1 MKLIN
6 WTPSLVSDTNNIDS
20 IFDSLF
26 DNRMYMQ
33 YNNSNW
39 IPPVDIKE
47 SDLSYIINADIPGFN
62 KNDIEV
68 TIEKNQIKLS
78 GNRNNDSVED
88 DGVYHYKERMN
99 DSFERTFK
107 LPDLIN
113 DKNISASFKNGILSV
128 IIPKSDKIEP
138 KSRRITIK

>member
-6 WTPSLVSDTNNIDS
+6 WTPSQLSVTNDIDNI
-20 IFDSLF
+20 FNSLIR
-26 DNRMYMQ
+26 NRTHVQ

-39 IPPVDIKE
+39 VPPVDIKE
-47 SDLSYIINADIPGFN
+47 SDQSYIINADIPGFS

-78 GNRNNDSVED
+78 GNRNDDLVED

-128 IIPKSDKIEP
+128 IIPKSDQKEL